1 MKRTIIK
8 VNANSYNDFCMKLR
22 NMMIYNV
29 TVKVA
34 GTRYRILDNITG
46 NIVAEYNERKDHGLV
61 YNYNL
66 GRA

>member
-8 VNANSYNDFCMKLR
+8 VNVNSYNDFCMKLR
-22 NMMIYNV
+22 GMMIYDV
-29 TVKVA
+29 TVKTA
-34 GTRYRILDNITG
+34 GTRHKIYDNTTEK
-46 NIVAEYNERKDHGLV
+46 IVAEYDERKHHGLV

>member
-8 VNANSYNDFCMKLR
+8 VNTNSYNDFCMKLR
-22 NMMIYNV
+22 NMMIYDVIVRTAGARYKIYDSV
-29 TVKVA
+29 TGK
-34 GTRYRILDNITG
+34 
-46 NIVAEYNERKDHGLV
+46 IVAEYNERKDYGLV